1 MKAINTIIGN
11 LCYVSLILLLVQ
23 HTFSQSVLQGQ
34 VAHFPFNTNLT
45 DVSPS
50 NIAATNTGGVFIDD
64 RFGLANNA
72 IDLSGNN
79 YVHFNDA
86 SVKVDLP
93 LTISAWVYVYSF
105 SELNIVFKSD
115 NIYDNYHGYWLN
127 VIASNGRV
135 GINFSGGTGGAN
147 ASNRR
152 TFLTNTSL
160 PLQQWVLVTAIIRTG
175 QDMDI
180 YFNCDLQPGTYSG
193 TGSMSIAYSTTNSRI
208 GSSVGDNALQSD
220 RFFNGVI
227 DDLIIWDRE
236 LTVAEIT
243 YYCSQSEQPCPDL
256 TLTTS
261 DQSNVSCFGGSNG
274 SATVIAEGGIGPY
287 TYTWIPGSLSG
298 SSQSNLS
305 SGNYTVNV
313 IDANNCAGST
323 IVNISEPAAIVAG
336 TGEINAANCGSNDG
350 SASITASGGTG
361 TLMYTWTPNISSTA
375 SATNIGAGLYSVVV
389 SDAIGCAQTVNFLV
403 PSVGGLTVAMSDVEG
418 ASCFGVADGTATA
431 VVTGGNAPF
440 TILWTPTGGTNATA
454 TGLSA
459 GSYSVL
465 VTDDFGCIGTA
476 DVTIISPAAI
486 SITEIITDAGC
497 GTSNGQ
503 IALTAAGGTGTLS
516 YLWSPGGQNTA
527 TISSLSTGNYNVTVT
542 DVNGCIATENYI
554 VGVSAEIDITV
565 FPELATINEGETV
578 QLESDG
584 ATFYNWSPSSGLSC
598 NNCPNPIASPMTTTT
613 YLVEGINDFGCVG
626 STSVTIYVIQLIPE
640 IVIPNVFTPNADES
654 NDFFSVSGFEH
665 HKDFQIV
672 ILNRWGNAMFTSTD
686 PNFTWNGQ
694 DQSGLEATE
703 GVYFYLITGLS
714 PYDGK
719 PKEFHGFIHLVR

>member
-1 MKAINTIIGN
+1 MNSGTDRNCFGHRFQ
-11 LCYVSLILLLVQ
+11 YVLFFVLISITG
-23 HTFSQSVLQGQ
+23 HNFSQTILEGQ
-34 VAHFPFNTNLT
+34 VAHFPFNTDLT
-45 DVSPS
+45 DASPS
-50 NIAATNTGGVFIDD
+50 NIAATNTGGVYIDD

-86 SVKVDLP
+86 NVKVDLP

-105 SELNIVFKSD
+105 SQLNIVFKSD

-227 DDLIIWDRE
+227 DDFIIWDRE

-243 YYCSQSEQPCPDL
+243 YYCSMHQ
-256 TLTTS
+256 
-261 DQSNVSCFGGSNG
+261 
-274 SATVIAEGGIGPY
+274 
-287 TYTWIPGSLSG
+287 
-298 SSQSNLS
+298 
-305 SGNYTVNV
+305 
-313 IDANNCAGST
+313 
-323 IVNISEPAAIVAG
+323 
-336 TGEINAANCGSNDG
+336 
-350 SASITASGGTG
+350 
-361 TLMYTWTPNISSTA
+361 
-375 SATNIGAGLYSVVV
+375 
-389 SDAIGCAQTVNFLV
+389 
-403 PSVGGLTVAMSDVEG
+403 VE
-418 ASCFGVADGTATA
+418 
-431 VVTGGNAPF
+431 
-440 TILWTPTGGTNATA
+440 
-454 TGLSA
+454 
-459 GSYSVL
+459 
-465 VTDDFGCIGTA
+465 
-476 DVTIISPAAI
+476 
-486 SITEIITDAGC
+486 
-497 GTSNGQ
+497 
-503 IALTAAGGTGTLS
+503 
-516 YLWSPGGQNTA
+516 
-527 TISSLSTGNYNVTVT
+527 
-542 DVNGCIATENYI
+542 
-554 VGVSAEIDITV
+554 
-565 FPELATINEGETV
+565 
-578 QLESDG
+578 
-584 ATFYNWSPSSGLSC
+584 TF
-598 NNCPNPIASPMTTTT
+598 
-613 YLVEGINDFGCVG
+613 
-626 STSVTIYVIQLIPE
+626 
-640 IVIPNVFTPNADES
+640 IPNVFSPNADES